1 MADTAAFRA
10 GTNND
15 RTAVSARATR
25 LAGFVRLPAGSSLQ
39 RALEHAAHLANATIL
54 FSHFH
59 HFGEGGGVTGVL
71 LLAESHISIHT
82 WVEHRF
88 AAVDIFL
95 CGQKNPQ
102 TAAQFLQQA
111 LHAEHTVWHCRA
123 RGTHITS

>member
-1 MADTAAFRA
+1 MAEP
-10 GTNND
+10 
-15 RTAVSARATR
+15 
-25 LAGFVRLPAGSSLQ
+25 LYLPGQHGLLDLYGCPPELLSDPSSLQ

-111 LHAEHTVWHCRA
+111 LHAEHAVWHCRA
-123 RGTHITS
+123 RGTHITTS

>member
-1 MADTAAFRA
+1 MAET
-10 GTNND
+10 
-15 RTAVSARATR
+15 
-25 LAGFVRLPAGSSLQ
+25 LYLPGQHGLLDLYGCTPELLSDPSSLQ
-39 RALEHAAHLANATIL
+39 RALEQAAHLANATIL

-71 LLAESHISIHT
+71 LLAESHFSIHT

-95 CGQKNPQ
+95 SGQKNPQ

-111 LHAEHTVWHCRA
+111 LHAEHTVWHCRS